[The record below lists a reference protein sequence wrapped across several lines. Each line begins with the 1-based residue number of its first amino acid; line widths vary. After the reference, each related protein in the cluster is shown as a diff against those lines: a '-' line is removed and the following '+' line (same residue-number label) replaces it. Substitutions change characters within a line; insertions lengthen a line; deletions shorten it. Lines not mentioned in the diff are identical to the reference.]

1 MIIKNGN
8 RMIKQFFFQF
18 FFLIFIFYKTNYV
31 PIIEL
36 NGGEP
41 EGRDREVLGY
51 VPMSTYFGML

>member
-8 RMIKQFFFQF
+8 RMIKQI

-41 EGRDREVLGY
+41 EGRERYLA
-51 VPMSTYFGML
+51 MSTYFGML